1 MVAVVVNVIPTNQK
15 ELTADSPA
23 KFILTCP
30 RGAEATVRN
39 PSLKTLASPPGPSTD
54 PNRVRPGQLRVAIAL
69 RSQALFC
76 LSCGIITDD
85 TSFSFYKKTH
95 AQMAPLFGG

>member
-39 PSLKTLASPPGPSTD
+39 PSLKTLAPHPP
-54 PNRVRPGQLRVAIAL
+54 AL
-69 RSQALFC
+69 LLTQTEYVLV
-76 LSCGIITDD
+76 SCEW
-85 TSFSFYKKTH
+85 
-95 AQMAPLFGG
+95 P

>member
-30 RGAEATVRN
+30 KGAEATVRN
-39 PSLKTLASPPGPSTD
+39 PSLKTLASPPALLLTQTEYVLVSCDGHSPAFPGPFL
-54 PNRVRPGQLRVAIAL
+54 PFPWNN
-69 RSQALFC
+69 
-76 LSCGIITDD
+76 
-85 TSFSFYKKTH
+85 Y
-95 AQMAPLFGG
+95 